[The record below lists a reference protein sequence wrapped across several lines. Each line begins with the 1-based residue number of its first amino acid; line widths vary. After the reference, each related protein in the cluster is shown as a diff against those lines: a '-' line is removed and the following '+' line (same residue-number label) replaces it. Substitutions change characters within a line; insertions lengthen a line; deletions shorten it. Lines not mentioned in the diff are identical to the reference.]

1 MLNYTFQI
9 PSQNIMQ
16 ISFDRQ
22 LTQLIDR
29 YTIPILIISSLL
41 LWLILLGNVPLKDW
55 DEGTYALIARE
66 IIRTGD
72 WIYLKIQG
80 DPFLL
85 KPPLGMWTIAF
96 AYQIGGISEF
106 TTRLPCAILTAI
118 GVPILYQ
125 ISYLLFDRKTPALLS
140 ALVYLTLLPVVR
152 HGRLAMLDGML
163 ITFWLLSLLCLL
175 QSRQNRRWS
184 IGIGLMLG
192 LITLTKGLLVI
203 VFGLIVLLI
212 LIATGQISLLKSPYL
227 WLGLIIGQIPAI
239 AWYLAQYHQYGDT
252 FVQVH
257 FFAQSF
263 DRLSQSVED
272 HQGPIWFYAFDI
284 IEYTF
289 PWLLFIPGGIVLAWR
304 NSQQN
309 WARFALIGG
318 VVYFSIVSLMKTKL
332 NWYIMPVYPFLAVF
346 AGAYLSLIWQGEK
359 PIYTMARFGWLSFAA
374 FAGIVGCG
382 YFAIVERDPILV
394 LMSLSLA
401 ISMGLAAA
409 LVKQQN
415 KLFIPTLFV
424 GMYLVLFG
432 LMSSH
437 SWIWE
442 INSDFQVQPVGQLI
456 HQHVARDSKVYSSLP
471 GGRPSLDFYSDAK
484 IEPTPLDRLP
494 QLLVQ
499 HQTILIDRQLLL
511 KSASVPEN
519 QQFQQPYQILG
530 QTERFALIKSH
541 QQQ

>member
-1 MLNYTFQI
+1 MQI
-9 PSQNIMQ
+9 PL
-16 ISFDRQ
+16 DRKLFR
-22 LTQLIDR
+22 LTDR
-29 YTIPILIISSLL
+29 YLIPILIISSLL
-41 LWLILLGNVPLKDW
+41 LWLVCLGNVSLKDW

-85 KPPLGMWTIAF
+85 KPPLGMWMMAF
-96 AYQIGGISEF
+96 AYQIGGINEV

-125 ISYLLFDRKTPALLS
+125 ISYLLFERKTPALLS

-152 HGRLAMLDGML
+152 HGRLAMLDGMS
-163 ITFWLLSLLCLL
+163 ITFLLLSLFCLL
-175 QSRQNRRWS
+175 QSRQDRKWS

-192 LITLTKGLLVI
+192 LITLTKGLLAI
-203 VFGLIVLLI
+203 VFGLLVLLI
-212 LIATGQISLLKSPYL
+212 LIANRQISLLKSPYL

-239 AWYLAQYHQYGDT
+239 SWYLAQYYKYGDT
-252 FVQVH
+252 FIQVH
-257 FFAQSF
+257 FFDQSF

-289 PWLLFIPGGIVLAWR
+289 PWLLFIPGGIVMAWR
-304 NSQQN
+304 NSRQN
-309 WARFALIGG
+309 WARFALIGA
-318 VVYFSIVSLMKTKL
+318 VVYFTIVSLMKTKL
-332 NWYIMPVYPFLAVF
+332 NWYIMPVYPFLAIF
-346 AGAYLSLIWQGEK
+346 AGAYLALIWQGEK
-359 PIYTMARFGWLSFAA
+359 PVYTVARFGWLLFAA

-401 ISMGLAAA
+401 ISMGFAAV
-409 LVKQQN
+409 LVKQRN
-415 KLFIPTLFV
+415 RLFIPTLFV

-432 LMSSH
+432 LMSSQ

-442 INSDFQVQPVGQLI
+442 INSDFLVQPVGQLI
-456 HQHVARDSKVYSSLP
+456 RQHVPRDSKVYSSLP
-471 GGRPSLDFYSDAK
+471 GSRPSLDFYSDAK
-484 IEPTPLDRLP
+484 IEPTKLEELP
-494 QLLVQ
+494 KLFAQ
-499 HQTILIDRQLLL
+499 HQIILIDRQLLL
-511 KSASVPEN
+511 KSASLPES
-519 QQFQQPYQILG
+519 QQLKHQYQIVG
-530 QTERFALIKSH
+530 QTERFALIKSK
-541 QQQ
+541 